1 MPFGA
6 GQIVYEDDYQ
16 TLIDR
21 VKYQEITTVTVN
33 NSTVL
38 VDVPGSIF
46 TVVAG
51 ATYWVQTWVAYDG
64 PIAADAKFAWLV
76 SAATVSSDRNILAPA
91 LTINNT
97 AGQGN
102 VQIPDMEMIRRGN
115 ATAQA
120 VGTPAAT
127 VNAFTLYHETAIVK
141 STDSIDQTIKMQ
153 FAQQVATV
161 GNTLVQSGYM
171 LITRVA

>member
-16 TLIDR
+16 ALIDR

-33 NSTVL
+33 NSTAL
-38 VDVPGSIF
+38 VDVPGSLF

-64 PIAADAKFAWLV
+64 PVAADAKFSWLV
-76 SAATVSSDRNILAPA
+76 SSANVSSDRNIVAPA
-91 LTINNT
+91 LTIVNNT
-97 AGQGN
+97 S
-102 VQIPDMEMIRRGN
+102 ILDMIMIRRGN

-120 VGTPAAT
+120 VGTPAAAA
-127 VNAFTLYHETAIVK
+127 NAFTLYHETAIVK
-141 STDSIDQTIKMQ
+141 STDPADQTIKMQ

-171 LITRVA
+171 LITRVS

>member
-6 GQIVYEDDYQ
+6 GQIVYEDDWNAFIARQ
-16 TLIDR
+16 T
-21 VKYQEITTVTVN
+21 YQEMTTVTVN

-38 VDVPGSIF
+38 VDVP
-46 TVVAG
+46 
-51 ATYWVQTWVAYDG
+51 TYWVEIWVAYDG
-64 PIAADAKFAWLV
+64 PTAADARFAW
-76 SAATVSSDRNILAPA
+76 SVSSANVGIDRNILAPA
-91 LTINNT
+91 LTINGT

-115 ATAQA
+115 ATQQG
-120 VGTPAAT
+120 VGTPAGQS
-127 VNAFTLYHETAIVK
+127 NAFTLYHETSIVK
-141 STDSIDQTIKMQ
+141 STDAADQTCKMQ

-171 LITRVA
+171 LITRVDT